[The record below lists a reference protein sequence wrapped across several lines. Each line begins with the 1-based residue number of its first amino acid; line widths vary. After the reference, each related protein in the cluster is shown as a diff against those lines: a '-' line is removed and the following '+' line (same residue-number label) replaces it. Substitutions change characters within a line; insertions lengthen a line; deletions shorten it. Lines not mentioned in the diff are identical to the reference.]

1 MLPELAIPKSIKD
14 YIDSASIETM
24 INALSKQKLKS
35 LKDIVERF
43 FTKRPVLES
52 TPPRA
57 DSKAARVLKTNNEI
71 ADAWRLILERRR
83 LVEPNDRRPINDP
96 DTLAWMYTEWMYEWL
111 EKNATDKQRRLRGR
125 ERSSIFAAYLNNNLA
140 STSSRQ

>member
-1 MLPELAIPKSIKD
+1 M
-14 YIDSASIETM
+14 
-24 INALSKQKLKS
+24 NALTKQELKA

-83 LVEPNDRRPINDP
+83 LVEPNERRPINDP
-96 DTLAWMYTEWMYEWL
+96 DTLAWMYTVD
-111 EKNATDKQRRLRGR
+111 A
-125 ERSSIFAAYLNNNLA
+125 
-140 STSSRQ
+140 